1 MAGKLYCFDKLL
13 HKSCATDKLQ
23 VNVMSETRE
32 DYLPG
37 CGCKIYQDPAE
48 FTFTTD
54 SVFLAHFPHLANK
67 AKALELGCGTGAI
80 SFYLAARGAAEVTGL
95 DVNPRMV
102 ELFNRSAEANGIFWP
117 DEARSAFLQREELTE
132 TGCAACTERAQGTS
146 PTGKEKSACH
156 ETAAGK
162 TSLPDK
168 PKVRA
173 LQWDIKDIKTFCKTE
188 TYDLVAANPP
198 YRNSGHER
206 IVGTGACHEKTAVLE
221 DFFAAAAYALHSRGR
236 FALVQLPE
244 RFMES
249 MELAI
254 QYNLQPKKL
263 QWVHASVDKP
273 AWIFLLEMVKN
284 GSYGLEVLPPLIM
297 YNADGSLTE
306 QAKKQMEKG

>member
-1 MAGKLYCFDKLL
+1 M
-13 HKSCATDKLQ
+13 T
-23 VNVMSETRE
+23 EIRE

-37 CGCKIYQDPAE
+37 CGYKIYQDPAE

-67 AKALELGCGTGAI
+67 AKVLELGCGTGAI

-102 ELFNRSAEANGIFWP
+102 ELFNKSAEANGIAWRESVAT
-117 DEARSAFLQREELTE
+117 EAEECTYLKKDTAV
-132 TGCAACTERAQGTS
+132 AA
-146 PTGKEKSACH
+146 KENA
-156 ETAAGK
+156 
-162 TSLPDK
+162 

-173 LQWDIKDIKTFCKTE
+173 LEWDIKDIKSFCKTE
-188 TYDLVAANPP
+188 TFDMVVANPP
-198 YRNSGHER
+198 YRNSGRER
-206 IVGTGACHEKTAVLE
+206 IVGTSACHEKTAVLE
-221 DFFAAAAYALHSRGR
+221 DFFAAAGYALHSRGR

-249 MELAI
+249 VELAI
-254 QYNLQPKKL
+254 KYNLQPKKL

-297 YNADGSLTE
+297 YNADGTLTE
-306 QAKKQMEKG
+306 QAKKQM

>member
-1 MAGKLYCFDKLL
+1 
-13 HKSCATDKLQ
+13 
-23 VNVMSETRE
+23 MSEIRE

-37 CGCKIYQDPAE
+37 CGYKIFQDPAE

-54 SVFLAHFPHLANK
+54 SIFLAHFPHLARK

-102 ELFNRSAEANGIFWP
+102 ELFNQSAKANGIFWTE
-117 DEARSAFLQREELTE
+117 DSGQAGWAENLETDDLENTANSQDSLTVGKSRNSAKQKTASLT
-132 TGCAACTERAQGTS
+132 
-146 PTGKEKSACH
+146 
-156 ETAAGK
+156 
-162 TSLPDK
+162 DK

-173 LQWDIKDIKTFCKTE
+173 MEWDIKEIKNFCPTE
-188 TYDLVAANPP
+188 SFDLVAANPP
-198 YRNSGHER
+198 YRNSGRER
-206 IVGTGACHEKTAVLE
+206 IIGTSACHEKTAVLE
-221 DFFAAAAYALHSRGR
+221 DFFAAASYALHSRGR

-244 RFMES
+244 RFMEA

-254 QYNLQPKKL
+254 KYNLQPKKL

-306 QAKKQMEKG
+306 QAKNIL

>member
-1 MAGKLYCFDKLL
+1 
-13 HKSCATDKLQ
+13 
-23 VNVMSETRE
+23 MSEIRE

-37 CGCKIYQDPAE
+37 CGYKIYQDPAE

-54 SVFLAHFPHLANK
+54 SIFLAHFPHLARK

-102 ELFNRSAEANGIFWP
+102 ELFNQSAKANGIG
-117 DEARSAFLQREELTE
+117 L
-132 TGCAACTERAQGTS
+132 
-146 PTGKEKSACH
+146 
-156 ETAAGK
+156 
-162 TSLPDK
+162 
-168 PKVRA
+168 KVRA
-173 LQWDIKDIKTFCKTE
+173 IEWDIKEIKNFCPTE
-188 TYDLVAANPP
+188 SFDLVAANPP
-198 YRNSGHER
+198 YRNSGRER
-206 IVGTGACHEKTAVLE
+206 IIGTSACHEKTAVLE
-221 DFFAAAAYALHSRGR
+221 DFFAAASYALHSRGR

-244 RFMES
+244 RFMEA

-254 QYNLQPKKL
+254 KYNLQPKKL

-306 QAKKQMEKG
+306 QAKNIL

>member
-1 MAGKLYCFDKLL
+1 
-13 HKSCATDKLQ
+13 
-23 VNVMSETRE
+23 MSEIRE

-37 CGCKIYQDPAE
+37 CGYKIFQDPAE

-54 SVFLAHFPHLANK
+54 SIFLAHFPHLARK

-102 ELFNRSAEANGIFWP
+102 ELFNQSAKANGIYWTK
-117 DEARSAFLQREELTE
+117 DSGQA
-132 TGCAACTERAQGTS
+132 GCAEILETDDPENTANSQDSLTV
-146 PTGKEKSACH
+146 GKSRNSAKQK
-156 ETAAGK
+156 TA
-162 TSLPDK
+162 SLTDK

-173 LQWDIKDIKTFCKTE
+173 IEWDIKEIKNFCPTE
-188 TYDLVAANPP
+188 SFDLVAANPP
-198 YRNSGHER
+198 YRNSGRER
-206 IVGTGACHEKTAVLE
+206 IIGTSACHEKTAVLE
-221 DFFAAAAYALHSRGR
+221 DFFAAASYVLHSRGR

-244 RFMES
+244 RFMEA

-254 QYNLQPKKL
+254 KYNLQPKKL

-306 QAKKQMEKG
+306 QAKNIL

>member
-1 MAGKLYCFDKLL
+1 
-13 HKSCATDKLQ
+13 
-23 VNVMSETRE
+23 MSEIRE

-37 CGCKIYQDPAE
+37 CGYKIYQDPAE
-48 FTFTTD
+48 FTVTTD
-54 SVFLAHFPHLANK
+54 SIFLAHFPHLARK

-102 ELFNRSAEANGIFWP
+102 ELFNQSAKANGIG
-117 DEARSAFLQREELTE
+117 L
-132 TGCAACTERAQGTS
+132 
-146 PTGKEKSACH
+146 
-156 ETAAGK
+156 
-162 TSLPDK
+162 
-168 PKVRA
+168 KVRA
-173 LQWDIKDIKTFCKTE
+173 IEWDIKEIKNFCPTE
-188 TYDLVAANPP
+188 SFDLVAANPP
-198 YRNSGHER
+198 YRNSGRER
-206 IVGTGACHEKTAVLE
+206 IIGTSACHEKTAVLE
-221 DFFAAAAYALHSRGR
+221 DFFAAASYALHSRGR

-244 RFMES
+244 RFMEA

-254 QYNLQPKKL
+254 KYNLQPKKL

-306 QAKKQMEKG
+306 QAKNIL

>member
-1 MAGKLYCFDKLL
+1 M
-13 HKSCATDKLQ
+13 
-23 VNVMSETRE
+23 NEIRE

-37 CGCKIYQDPAE
+37 CGYKIYQDPAE

-67 AKALELGCGTGAI
+67 ARALELGCGTGAI

-102 ELFNRSAEANGIFWP
+102 ELFNRSAEANGI
-117 DEARSAFLQREELTE
+117 DSRV
-132 TGCAACTERAQGTS
+132 
-146 PTGKEKSACH
+146 H
-156 ETAAGK
+156 
-162 TSLPDK
+162 
-168 PKVRA
+168 A
-173 LQWDIKDIKTFCKTE
+173 LEWDIKEIKSFCPTE
-188 TYDLVAANPP
+188 SFDLVVANPP
-198 YRNSGHER
+198 YRNSGRER
-206 IVGTGACHEKTAVLE
+206 TIGTSACHEKTAVLE
-221 DFFAAAAYALHSRGR
+221 DFFAAACYALHSRGR

-254 QYNLQPKKL
+254 KYNLQPKKL

-297 YNADGSLTE
+297 YNADGTLTE
-306 QAKKQMEKG
+306 RKNKILLLKTSAVKRLRKNVRVCYFTDSFACGFETRGFAPQTASPPRRISSPEMTQTLTMFCLHLFTT

>member
-1 MAGKLYCFDKLL
+1 
-13 HKSCATDKLQ
+13 
-23 VNVMSETRE
+23 MSEIRE

-37 CGCKIYQDPAE
+37 CGYKIFQDPAE

-54 SVFLAHFPHLANK
+54 SVFLAHFPHLARK

-102 ELFNRSAEANGIFWP
+102 ELFNQSAKANGIDWP
-117 DEARSAFLQREELTE
+117 EDSGQA
-132 TGCAACTERAQGTS
+132 GCAKNLETDDPENTANSQDSLTVGKSRNSAKQKTAS
-146 PTGKEKSACH
+146 LTG
-156 ETAAGK
+156 
-162 TSLPDK
+162 K

-173 LQWDIKDIKTFCKTE
+173 IEWDIKEIKNFCPTE
-188 TYDLVAANPP
+188 SFDLVAANPP
-198 YRNSGHER
+198 YRNSGRER
-206 IVGTGACHEKTAVLE
+206 IIGTSACHEKTAVLE
-221 DFFAAAAYALHSRGR
+221 DFFAAASYALHSRGR

-244 RFMES
+244 RFMEA

-254 QYNLQPKKL
+254 KYNLQPKKL

-306 QAKKQMEKG
+306 QAKNIL

>member
-1 MAGKLYCFDKLL
+1 MFYQIVSENTGCV
-13 HKSCATDKLQ
+13 LQ
-23 VNVMSETRE
+23 DEVMNKIRE

-37 CGCKIYQDPAE
+37 CGYKIYQDPAE

-67 AKALELGCGTGAI
+67 AKVLELGCGTGAI
-80 SFYLAARGAAEVTGL
+80 SFYLAARGATEVTGL

-102 ELFNRSAEANGIFWP
+102 ELFNHSAEDNGIFWEN
-117 DEARSAFLQREELTE
+117 DDIQSANSKEEK
-132 TGCAACTERAQGTS
+132 CKA
-146 PTGKEKSACH
+146 
-156 ETAAGK
+156 
-162 TSLPDK
+162 SLLSK

-173 LQWDIKDIKTFCKTE
+173 LQWDIKEIKNFCPTE
-188 TYDLVAANPP
+188 SFDLVVANPP
-198 YRNSGHER
+198 YRNSGRER
-206 IVGTGACHEKTAVLE
+206 SIGTSACHEKTAVLE

-254 QYNLQPKKL
+254 KYNLQPKKL

-297 YNADGSLTE
+297 YNADGTLTE
-306 QAKKQMEKG
+306 QAKKQMEKDY

>member
-1 MAGKLYCFDKLL
+1 MKKI
-13 HKSCATDKLQ
+13 
-23 VNVMSETRE
+23 RE

-37 CGCKIYQDPAE
+37 CGYKIYQDPAE

-67 AKALELGCGTGAI
+67 AKVLELGCGTGAV

-102 ELFNRSAEANGIFWP
+102 ELFNRSAEANGIGS
-117 DEARSAFLQREELTE
+117 R
-132 TGCAACTERAQGTS
+132 
-146 PTGKEKSACH
+146 
-156 ETAAGK
+156 
-162 TSLPDK
+162 
-168 PKVRA
+168 VRA
-173 LQWDIKDIKTFCKTE
+173 LEWDIKETKSFCPTE
-188 TYDLVAANPP
+188 SFDLVVANPP
-198 YRNSGHER
+198 YRNSGRER
-206 IVGTGACHEKTAVLE
+206 TIGTSACHEKTAVLE
-221 DFFAAAAYALHSRGR
+221 DFFAAACYTLHSRGR

-254 QYNLQPKKL
+254 KYNLQPKKL
-263 QWVHASVDKP
+263 QWVHASIDKP

-297 YNADGSLTE
+297 YNADGTLTE
-306 QAKKQMEKG
+306 QAKKQMEKE

>member
-1 MAGKLYCFDKLL
+1 
-13 HKSCATDKLQ
+13 
-23 VNVMSETRE
+23 MSEIRE

-37 CGCKIYQDPAE
+37 CGYKIYQDPAE

-54 SVFLAHFPHLANK
+54 SVFLAHFPHVANK
-67 AKALELGCGTGAI
+67 AKVLELGCGTGAI

-102 ELFNRSAEANGIFWP
+102 ELFNCSAEANGIASRTRALEWDIKNIKSFC
-117 DEARSAFLQREELTE
+117 LTE
-132 TGCAACTERAQGTS
+132 T
-146 PTGKEKSACH
+146 
-156 ETAAGK
+156 
-162 TSLPDK
+162 
-168 PKVRA
+168 
-173 LQWDIKDIKTFCKTE
+173 F
-188 TYDLVAANPP
+188 DLVAANPP
-198 YRNSGHER
+198 YRNSGRER
-206 IVGTGACHEKTAVLE
+206 TVGTGACHEKNAVLE

-254 QYNLQPKKL
+254 KYNLQPKKL
-263 QWVHASVDKP
+263 QWVHASADKP

-297 YNADGSLTE
+297 YKADGTLTE
-306 QAKKQMEKG
+306 QAKQQMEKE

>member
-1 MAGKLYCFDKLL
+1 
-13 HKSCATDKLQ
+13 
-23 VNVMSETRE
+23 MSEIRE

-37 CGCKIYQDPAE
+37 CGYKIYQDPAD

-67 AKALELGCGTGAI
+67 AKVLELGCGTGAI

-102 ELFNRSAEANGIFWP
+102 ELFNRSAEANGIGT
-117 DEARSAFLQREELTE
+117 RV
-132 TGCAACTERAQGTS
+132 CAVE
-146 PTGKEKSACH
+146 
-156 ETAAGK
+156 
-162 TSLPDK
+162 
-168 PKVRA
+168 
-173 LQWDIKDIKTFCKTE
+173 WDIKEIKSFCPTE
-188 TYDLVAANPP
+188 SFDLVVANPP
-198 YRNSGHER
+198 YRNSGRER
-206 IVGTGACHEKTAVLE
+206 IIGTSACHEKTAVLE
-221 DFFAAAAYALHSRGR
+221 DFFAAACYTLHSRGR
-236 FALVQLPE
+236 YALVQLPE

-263 QWVHASVDKP
+263 QWVHASIDKP

-297 YNADGSLTE
+297 YNADGTLTE
-306 QAKKQMEKG
+306 QAKRQMEKE

>member
-1 MAGKLYCFDKLL
+1 
-13 HKSCATDKLQ
+13 
-23 VNVMSETRE
+23 MSEIRE

-37 CGCKIYQDPAE
+37 CSYKIYQDPAE

-54 SVFLAHFPHLANK
+54 SVFLAHFPLLANK
-67 AKALELGCGTGAI
+67 AKVLELGCGTGAI

-102 ELFNRSAEANGIFWP
+102 ELFNKSAEENGI
-117 DEARSAFLQREELTE
+117 ASR
-132 TGCAACTERAQGTS
+132 
-146 PTGKEKSACH
+146 
-156 ETAAGK
+156 
-162 TSLPDK
+162 
-168 PKVRA
+168 VRA
-173 LQWDIKDIKTFCKTE
+173 LEWDIKEIKSFCKTE

-198 YRNSGHER
+198 YRNSGRER
-206 IVGTGACHEKTAVLE
+206 TVGTSACHEKTAVLE
-221 DFFAAAAYALHSRGR
+221 DFFAAAGYALHSRGR

-297 YNADGSLTE
+297 YNADGTLTE
-306 QAKKQMEKG
+306 QAKKQM

>member
-1 MAGKLYCFDKLL
+1 
-13 HKSCATDKLQ
+13 
-23 VNVMSETRE
+23 MSEIRE

-37 CGCKIYQDPAE
+37 CGYKIYQDPAE

-67 AKALELGCGTGAI
+67 AKVLELGCGTGAI

-102 ELFNRSAEANGIFWP
+102 ELFNRSAEANGIGT
-117 DEARSAFLQREELTE
+117 RV
-132 TGCAACTERAQGTS
+132 CAVE
-146 PTGKEKSACH
+146 
-156 ETAAGK
+156 
-162 TSLPDK
+162 
-168 PKVRA
+168 
-173 LQWDIKDIKTFCKTE
+173 WDIKEIKSFCPTE
-188 TYDLVAANPP
+188 SFDLVVANPP
-198 YRNSGHER
+198 YRNSGRER
-206 IVGTGACHEKTAVLE
+206 IIGTSACHEKTAVLE
-221 DFFAAAAYALHSRGR
+221 DFFAAACYTLHSRGR

-254 QYNLQPKKL
+254 RYNLQPKKL

-297 YNADGSLTE
+297 YNADGTLTE
-306 QAKKQMEKG
+306 QAKRQMEKE

>member
-1 MAGKLYCFDKLL
+1 
-13 HKSCATDKLQ
+13 
-23 VNVMSETRE
+23 MSEIRE

-37 CGCKIYQDPAE
+37 CGYKIFQDPAE

-54 SVFLAHFPHLANK
+54 SVFLAHFPHLARK

-102 ELFNRSAEANGIFWP
+102 ELFNQSAKANGIG
-117 DEARSAFLQREELTE
+117 S
-132 TGCAACTERAQGTS
+132 
-146 PTGKEKSACH
+146 K
-156 ETAAGK
+156 
-162 TSLPDK
+162 
-168 PKVRA
+168 KVRA
-173 LQWDIKDIKTFCKTE
+173 IEWDIKEIKNFCPTE
-188 TYDLVAANPP
+188 SFDLVAANPP
-198 YRNSGHER
+198 YRNSGRER
-206 IVGTGACHEKTAVLE
+206 TIGTSACHEKTAVLE
-221 DFFAAAAYALHSRGR
+221 DFFAAASYALHSRGR

-244 RFMES
+244 RFMEA

-254 QYNLQPKKL
+254 KYNLQPKKL

-306 QAKKQMEKG
+306 QAKIQMEKE

>member
-1 MAGKLYCFDKLL
+1 
-13 HKSCATDKLQ
+13 
-23 VNVMSETRE
+23 MSVIRE

-37 CGCKIYQDPAE
+37 CGYKIYQDPAE

-67 AKALELGCGTGAI
+67 ARVLELGCGTGAV

-102 ELFNRSAEANGIFWP
+102 ELFNRSAEANGI
-117 DEARSAFLQREELTE
+117 ESR
-132 TGCAACTERAQGTS
+132 
-146 PTGKEKSACH
+146 
-156 ETAAGK
+156 
-162 TSLPDK
+162 
-168 PKVRA
+168 VRA
-173 LQWDIKDIKTFCKTE
+173 LEWDIKEIKSFCPTE
-188 TYDLVAANPP
+188 SFDLVVANPP
-198 YRNSGHER
+198 YRNSGRER
-206 IVGTGACHEKTAVLE
+206 AIGTSACHEKTAVLE
-221 DFFAAAAYALHSRGR
+221 DFFAAACYALHSRGR

-297 YNADGSLTE
+297 YNADGTLTE
-306 QAKKQMEKG
+306 QAKKQMEKE

>member
-1 MAGKLYCFDKLL
+1 
-13 HKSCATDKLQ
+13 
-23 VNVMSETRE
+23 MSEIRE

-37 CGCKIYQDPAE
+37 CGYKIYQDPAE

-67 AKALELGCGTGAI
+67 AKVLELGCGTGAV

-102 ELFNRSAEANGIFWP
+102 ELFNRSAEANGIGS
-117 DEARSAFLQREELTE
+117 R
-132 TGCAACTERAQGTS
+132 
-146 PTGKEKSACH
+146 
-156 ETAAGK
+156 
-162 TSLPDK
+162 
-168 PKVRA
+168 VRA
-173 LQWDIKDIKTFCKTE
+173 LEWDIKEIKSFCLTE
-188 TYDLVAANPP
+188 SFDLVVANPP
-198 YRNSGHER
+198 YRNSGRER
-206 IVGTGACHEKTAVLE
+206 TIGTSACHEKTAVLE
-221 DFFAAAAYALHSRGR
+221 DFFAAACYALHSRGR

-254 QYNLQPKKL
+254 KYNLQPKKL

-297 YNADGSLTE
+297 YNADGTLTE
-306 QAKKQMEKG
+306 QAKKQMEKE

>member
-1 MAGKLYCFDKLL
+1 M
-13 HKSCATDKLQ
+13 
-23 VNVMSETRE
+23 NEIRE

-37 CGCKIYQDPAE
+37 CGYKIYQDPAE

-67 AKALELGCGTGAI
+67 AKVLELGCGTGAV

-102 ELFNRSAEANGIFWP
+102 ELFNRSTEVNGI
-117 DEARSAFLQREELTE
+117 ESR
-132 TGCAACTERAQGTS
+132 
-146 PTGKEKSACH
+146 
-156 ETAAGK
+156 
-162 TSLPDK
+162 
-168 PKVRA
+168 VRA
-173 LQWDIKDIKTFCKTE
+173 LEWDIKEIKSFCPTE
-188 TYDLVAANPP
+188 SFDLVVANPP
-198 YRNSGHER
+198 YRNSGRER
-206 IVGTGACHEKTAVLE
+206 TIGTSACHEKTAVLE
-221 DFFAAAAYALHSRGR
+221 DFFAAAGYALHSRGR

-254 QYNLQPKKL
+254 KYNLQPKKL
-263 QWVHASVDKP
+263 QWVHASIDKP

-297 YNADGSLTE
+297 YNEDGSLTE
-306 QAKKQMEKG
+306 QAKKQMEKE

>member
-1 MAGKLYCFDKLL
+1 
-13 HKSCATDKLQ
+13 
-23 VNVMSETRE
+23 MSEIRE

-37 CGCKIYQDPAE
+37 CGYKIYQDPAE

-54 SVFLAHFPHLANK
+54 SVFLAHFPLLANK
-67 AKALELGCGTGAI
+67 AKVLELGCGTGAV

-102 ELFNRSAEANGIFWP
+102 ELFNRSAEENGIAP
-117 DEARSAFLQREELTE
+117 
-132 TGCAACTERAQGTS
+132 
-146 PTGKEKSACH
+146 H
-156 ETAAGK
+156 
-162 TSLPDK
+162 
-168 PKVRA
+168 VRA
-173 LQWDIKDIKTFCKTE
+173 LEWDIKEIKSFCKTE

-198 YRNSGHER
+198 YRNSGRER
-206 IVGTGACHEKTAVLE
+206 IIGTGACHEKTAVLE
-221 DFFAAAAYALHSRGR
+221 DFFAAAGYALHSRGR

-263 QWVHASVDKP
+263 QWVHASADKP
-273 AWIFLLEMVKN
+273 TWIFLLEMVKN

-297 YNADGSLTE
+297 YNADGTLTE
-306 QAKKQMEKG
+306 QAKKQMEKE

>member
-1 MAGKLYCFDKLL
+1 
-13 HKSCATDKLQ
+13 
-23 VNVMSETRE
+23 MSEIRE

-37 CGCKIYQDPAE
+37 CGYKIYQDPAE

-54 SVFLAHFPHLANK
+54 SVFLAHFPLLANK
-67 AKALELGCGTGAI
+67 AKVLELGCGTGAV

-102 ELFNRSAEANGIFWP
+102 ELFNRSAEENGIVS
-117 DEARSAFLQREELTE
+117 R
-132 TGCAACTERAQGTS
+132 
-146 PTGKEKSACH
+146 
-156 ETAAGK
+156 
-162 TSLPDK
+162 
-168 PKVRA
+168 VRA
-173 LQWDIKDIKTFCKTE
+173 LEWDIKEIKSFCKTE

-198 YRNSGHER
+198 YRNSGRER
-206 IVGTGACHEKTAVLE
+206 IIGTGACHEKTAVLE
-221 DFFAAAAYALHSRGR
+221 DFFAAAGYALHSRGR

-263 QWVHASVDKP
+263 QWVHADLDKP

-297 YNADGSLTE
+297 YNADGTLTE
-306 QAKKQMEKG
+306 QAKKQM